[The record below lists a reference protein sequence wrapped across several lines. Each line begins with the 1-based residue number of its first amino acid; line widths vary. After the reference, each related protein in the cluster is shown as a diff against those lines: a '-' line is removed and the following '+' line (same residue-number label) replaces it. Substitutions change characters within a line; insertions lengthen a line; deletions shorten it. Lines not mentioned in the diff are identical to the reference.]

1 MRTFYSIAY
10 RNKLVINKTLERYS
24 KKKMKKDT
32 DVTEKNTEE
41 QEVQTEL
48 SLETSEKTKENTDDE
63 AKPSAPKRTGR
74 GKGSRGRQPKADK
87 DAPSPDNAQGTPK
100 PEKDKDGKSEDRR
113 GEGNMG
119 FKVSGAFIEAGSLR
133 EFMEQLR
140 ERLFGGDAEGMQTIS
155 VEGPL
160 GDMDGDSKEG
170 KDDSQADARHQET
183 PRERRRR
190 EAQEQRAQEEKAL
203 DKIKNFNYTPRQI
216 KEYLDRF
223 VISQVEA
230 KKVLAVAICDH
241 YNHVRRCL
249 ENPDR
254 KNVPYAKHNVLMT
267 GPTGVGKTYLMR
279 CLANLLG
286 VPFVKVDATK
296 YSETGYVG
304 YDVDDIVRD
313 LIKVAG
319 SVNLAQYGIVYIDEI
334 DKIATRNAGG
344 GRDVSGRGV
353 QVNMLKIMEDTEV
366 KVMNPQTEMMM
377 GPMMMG
383 SNQPSTIRTQNIL
396 FIVSGAFS
404 GLDEI
409 IKKRLGTAQIGFG
422 VAEMGTTPQN
432 RNESESELFQKMTTE
447 DLVNYGFEAEF
458 VGRLP
463 VRVALSELSA
473 EDLATILSSAE
484 NNVMQQYAEAFA
496 GYGIDLNI
504 LPEAITEIANEA
516 AKEKT
521 GARGLLTILEHIFR
535 DLKYE
540 LPGSGIKSL
549 TVTASTVHN
558 PRGTQEMLLSGLR
571 QEPQKS
577 LEGK

>member
-1 MRTFYSIAY
+1 MRPFYSIAY
-10 RNKLVINKTLERYS
+10 RYKQVINETLEHYS
-24 KKKMKKDT
+24 KKMKKNT
-32 DVTEKNTEE
+32 DETEKNSEE
-41 QEVQTEL
+41 QEIQTEL
-48 SLETSEKTKENTDDE
+48 SLDTSENSQKNTDTQ
-63 AKPSAPKRTGR
+63 AKPTTPKRTGR
-74 GKGSRGRQPKADK
+74 GKGGQSKPKTDK
-87 DAPSPDNAQGTPK
+87 DAPSPETGQDTPK
-100 PEKDKDGKSEDRR
+100 PEKDKGGKDEEQHS
-113 GEGNMG
+113 EGNMG

-140 ERLFGGDAEGMQTIS
+140 ERIFGGDAEGMQTIS

-160 GDMDGDSKEG
+160 GDMEGDSKEG
-170 KDDSQADARHQET
+170 NEGSQAGNTHHHET

-190 EAQEQRAQEEKAL
+190 ETQEQREQEEKAL
-203 DKIKNFNYTPRQI
+203 DKIRNFNYTPKQI

-223 VISQVEA
+223 VISQTEA

-249 ENPDR
+249 ENPER
-254 KNVPYAKHNVLMT
+254 TNVPYAKHNVLMT

-319 SVNLAQYGIVYIDEI
+319 SVNVAQYGIVYIDEI

-383 SNQPSTIRTQNIL
+383 KNQPSTIRTQNIL

-422 VAEMGTTPQN
+422 VAEKDAILQN

-484 NNVMQQYAEAFA
+484 NNVMQQYVEAFA

-540 LPGSGIKSL
+540 LPGSGIKNL

-577 LEGK
+577 LDVK

>member
-1 MRTFYSIAY
+1 
-10 RNKLVINKTLERYS
+10 
-24 KKKMKKDT
+24 MKKNT
-32 DVTEKNTEE
+32 DGTDKSIDE
-41 QEVQTEL
+41 QEVQTEMPL
-48 SLETSEKTKENTDDE
+48 DTEDSSRENTNGNE
-63 AKPSAPKRTGR
+63 GKAKATPRRSSK
-74 GKGSRGRQPKADK
+74 GKGGRSKAKTDK
-87 DAPSPDNAQGTPK
+87 DEPATDPDKDTTRD
-100 PEKDKDGKSEDRR
+100 KDKGDRD
-113 GEGNMG
+113 GNMG

-140 ERLFGGDAEGMQTIS
+140 ERIFGDDGMQGIS

-160 GDMDGDSKEG
+160 GDQEGESEDSK
-170 KDDSQADARHQET
+170 DDGQNTRAQRHET

-190 EAQEQRAQEEKAL
+190 EEQEQKAQEEKAL
-203 DKIKNFNYTPRQI
+203 ERIRNFNYTPRQI
-216 KEYLDRF
+216 KDYLDRF
-223 VISQVEA
+223 VISQTEA

-254 KNVPYAKHNVLMT
+254 KNAPYAKHNVLMT

-319 SVNLAQYGIVYIDEI
+319 SVNIAQYGIVYIDEI
-334 DKIATRNAGG
+334 DKLATRNAGG

-383 SNQPSTIRTQNIL
+383 KNQPSTIRTQNIL

-409 IKKRLGTAQIGFG
+409 IRKRLGTSQIGFG
-422 VAEMGTTPQN
+422 VAENDSKPQN
-432 RNESESELFQKMTTE
+432 RNESESELFLKMTTE

-484 NNVMQQYAEAFA
+484 NNVMQQYVEAFA

-540 LPGSGIKSL
+540 LPGSGVKNL

-558 PRGTQEMLLSGLR
+558 PRGTQELLLSGLR
-571 QEPQKS
+571 QEPK
-577 LEGK
+577 